1 MRMKY
6 MANKIKTKIRCNLV
20 QSAFFSFYLG
30 FILFCVCLLTTTQG
44 NMLMWQLTQKPLYG
58 PVNLPFVIDIVVFG
72 LGKKKQARNLEQ
84 KREWALQLKRV
95 ILENYDAVIP
105 HHARQ
110 LVLQLGQD
118 QRCNQ
123 ERPASNSGGQSY
135 DRGDYAYSATSSGSH
150 SGSSSA
156 AHHVKRH
163 QHSAPE
169 YLERRK
175 HSTAGLT
182 AKGRSRKGRKLS
194 HDGSS
199 PREVSLSFPVSLFIR
214 RHLIIFFF
222 FFFFFFLI
230 FYLFRFFF

>member
-1 MRMKY
+1 L
-6 MANKIKTKIRCNLV
+6 TLLFVLV
-20 QSAFFSFYLG
+20 WENS
-30 FILFCVCLLTTTQG
+30 
-44 NMLMWQLTQKPLYG
+44 
-58 PVNLPFVIDIVVFG
+58 
-72 LGKKKQARNLEQ
+72 KQARNLEQ

-123 ERPASNSGGQSY
+123 ERPASNSSSHGY
-135 DRGDYAYSATSSGSH
+135 DRGDYAYSATSSGS
-150 SGSSSA
+150 GSSSA
-156 AHHVKRH
+156 AHHHVKRH

-199 PREVSLSFPVSLFIR
+199 PREVSLSFPA
-214 RHLIIFFF
+214 
-222 FFFFFFLI
+222 FLI
-230 FYLFRFFF
+230 